1 MGQIETN
8 QKGRELLLGA
18 QRKQRGSAAS
28 GGKSGK
34 PAARRDS
41 APRPDFRERAGT
53 AAGGLILG
61 VLAWHAAF
69 SVGAQIVPIFRNNH
83 TVLAGTAV
91 AALLAFIWPRPAKR
105 VGWSLAALVMAAL
118 LVIGYTRYPT
128 LGVKGLVREDP
139 LERVEAVVV
148 LSSDIRKNGDLD
160 GASRARLLHGFEV
173 LGKGYA
179 RELIL
184 TRLPHPR
191 PSYVPAVRKL
201 MDNLGLN
208 HRIRETGTVQ
218 NTHDEAVEVRKL
230 AQKMGWKKII
240 LVSDPTHMRRA
251 QATFRKQGLEVIC
264 SPCVQPDFH
273 PYLLMG
279 AGERYRAFTVWLW
292 EEVGYLVYRRNGWL

>member
-1 MGQIETN
+1 MRQTETN

-18 QRKQRGSAAS
+18 QRKQRGMP
-28 GGKSGK
+28 GDGPKSGK
-34 PAARRDS
+34 SSAARGAS
-41 APRPDFRERAGT
+41 PRPDFRERAGT
-53 AAGGLILG
+53 ASGGLVLG
-61 VLAWHAAF
+61 VLGWHAAYA
-69 SVGAQIVPIFRNNH
+69 VGAQIVPIFRNNY
-83 TVLAGTAV
+83 TVLAGTAIAV
-91 AALLAFIWPRPAKR
+91 LLAFIWPRPAKR
-105 VGWSLAALVMAAL
+105 VGWTLAALVMAAL
-118 LVIGYTRYPT
+118 LVVGYTRYPT

-148 LSSDIRKNGDLD
+148 LSSEIRKNGDLD

-179 RELIL
+179 RELVL

-201 MDNLGLN
+201 MDNLGLRQ
-208 HRIRETGTVQ
+208 RILETGTVH

-230 AQKMGWKKII
+230 ARDRGWKKVI

-251 QATFRKQGLEVIC
+251 AATFRKQGLDVIC

-273 PYLLMG
+273 PYLLTG
-279 AGERYRAFTVWLW
+279 AGERYRAFTTWLW
-292 EEVGYLVYRRNGWL
+292 EEVGYQVYRRRGWL